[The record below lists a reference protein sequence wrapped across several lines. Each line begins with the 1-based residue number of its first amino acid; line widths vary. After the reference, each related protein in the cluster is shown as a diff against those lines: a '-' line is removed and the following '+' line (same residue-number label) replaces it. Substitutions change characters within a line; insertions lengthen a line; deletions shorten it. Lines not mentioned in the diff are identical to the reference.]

1 MEKNKFIKSN
11 LLSFVSYFFI
21 MLIIYYFVFPNDTFS
36 EHITGSLIT
45 TTIYHIPALI
55 KYFKKEWTN

>member
-11 LLSFVSYFFI
+11 LLSFVSFFFI
-21 MLIIYYFVFPNDTFS
+21 LVFIFYFVFPEDTFS
-36 EHITGSLIT
+36 EHLTASAIATI
-45 TTIYHIPALI
+45 IYHLPALI

>member
-11 LLSFVSYFFI
+11 LLSFVSFFFI
-21 MLIIYYFVFPNDTFS
+21 SVVIFYFVFPEDTFS
-36 EHITGSLIT
+36 EHLTVSAIATI
-45 TTIYHIPALI
+45 IYHLPALI